1 MLQVTHYQ
9 RESDLINKALGIAG
23 TLTYND
29 DKPQAEAKH
38 MLLEISRCLGR
49 KCVSVKKNN
58 DSLEL
63 VTLFGKWR
71 QMTLCERLLYKFFGT
86 VPQM

>member
-1 MLQVTHYQ
+1 MKHQ

-38 MLLEISRCLGR
+38 MLLEISRC
-49 KCVSVKKNN
+49 
-58 DSLEL
+58 
-63 VTLFGKWR
+63 
-71 QMTLCERLLYKFFGT
+71 
-86 VPQM
+86 